1 MENEDFLRSTGHG
14 REERHED
21 TRKLVSSRDDSHQE
35 HNLIIRS
42 KVSQLSF
49 FFYNLKLIICHIC
62 ICINQSCIH
71 LHNICISH
79 MNCLWLVVCSLS
91 KTI

>member
-1 MENEDFLRSTGHG
+1 MWNCLIGIVKGCIGCIYRNQKFREQIVRAYKKEYQRRIMENEDFLRSTGHG

-49 FFYNLKLIICHIC
+49 SFF
-62 ICINQSCIH
+62 
-71 LHNICISH
+71 
-79 MNCLWLVVCSLS
+79 
-91 KTI
+91 TI

>member
-49 FFYNLKLIICHIC
+49 FFLQFKTNYMPYM
-62 ICINQSCIH
+62 
-71 LHNICISH
+71 H
-79 MNCLWLVVCSLS
+79 MHKSILYSL
-91 KTI
+91 T